1 MGFFATAIDLVLAAG
16 LVVMAS
22 AGVVFMAL
30 LGIFVKVLPF
40 LIKLSAIS
48 VVVYAFL
55 KMFGVI

>member
-1 MGFFATAIDLVLAAG
+1 MNIVLDWILAAG
-16 LVVMAS
+16 LVVMAA

-55 KMFGVI
+55 KMFGIL